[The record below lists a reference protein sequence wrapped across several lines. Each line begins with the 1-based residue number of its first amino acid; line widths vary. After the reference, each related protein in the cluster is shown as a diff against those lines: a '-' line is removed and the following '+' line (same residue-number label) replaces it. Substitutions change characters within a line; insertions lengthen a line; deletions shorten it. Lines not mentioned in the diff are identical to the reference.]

1 MKKKY
6 QNGAWKAFFLML
18 TLKQRVKSKKLQ
30 EKIRLRMTHFILWWS
45 QSLKFLKK
53 VDFCL
58 VISGFFQILS
68 YLWLKMPKS
77 RLRIGMGL
85 GMGLGIVLGLGM
97 GLGLGIE
104 LGMGLGMEIT
114 RQKSTFFK
122 KFKLLPYNRI
132 KWVILSLIYSWS
144 FFDLT
149 LRLRVSIK
157 KSAFQAPF
165 HYSFFM
171 GHLHNV
177 LKA

>member
-1 MKKKY
+1 M
-6 QNGAWKAFFLML
+6 
-18 TLKQRVKSKKLQ
+18 
-30 EKIRLRMTHFILWWS
+30 
-45 QSLKFLKK
+45 KFLKK

-85 GMGLGIVLGLGM
+85 GMGLGLVLGLGM

-122 KFKLLPYNRI
+122 KFKL
-132 KWVILSLIYSWS
+132 
-144 FFDLT
+144 
-149 LRLRVSIK
+149 
-157 KSAFQAPF
+157 
-165 HYSFFM
+165 
-171 GHLHNV
+171 
-177 LKA
+177 